1 VHTQPYYR
9 RLGFREGDFPEA
21 EAYYREA
28 ISLPLFFG
36 LTDAEQD
43 QVADALREILA

>member
-1 VHTQPYYR
+1 M
-9 RLGFREGDFPEA
+9 FPEA

-28 ISLPLFFG
+28 LSLPMFAA

-43 QVADALREILA
+43 HVVDALRRILL

>member
-1 VHTQPYYR
+1 M
-9 RLGFREGDFPEA
+9 FPEA

-28 ISLPLFFG
+28 LSLPMFAA

-43 QVADALREILA
+43 QVVNALRHILKN